1 MTGPAFPNR
10 MARQRV
16 GGEGSHGRSLSAPI
30 ADDAPFPAWPG
41 LIADFRV
48 ELVSARQLA
57 PLTVRNYVTDLAP
70 FGEYLLRMK
79 ARGCEVADRL
89 FIRAYLA
96 WLLELG
102 YMKSSVGRKLS
113 SLRAFFAFL
122 KERGVID
129 RDETD
134 LVTAPR
140 RERRLPEVVSVDG
153 LGRLLSAPSRT
164 SPGGIRDRA
173 ILEVLY
179 AAGRRVSEVSA
190 ANVDDDNLEI
200 LEIRVTGKGDKE
212 RVSLLGR
219 PAVDALG
226 RYTESVR
233 PLWLKRQSEAALFLN
248 RSGGRLTARS
258 VQRLV
263 KRYALLAGLDLDLHT
278 HTLRHSF
285 ATHLLD
291 GGADLRVVQELLGHS
306 SPATTQIYTHVSKA
320 KAREVYLSAHPRAK
334 KRHHSA

>member
-1 MTGPAFPNR
+1 MSGPAFPGR
-10 MARQRV
+10 AARRKAV
-16 GGEGSHGRSLSAPI
+16 REGSKGRARATLVSG
-30 ADDAPFPAWPG
+30 DAPFPEWPD
-41 LIADFRV
+41 LISDFRV

-57 PLTVRNYVTDLAP
+57 PLTVRNYLTDLAP
-70 FGEYLLRMK
+70 FGEYLLRMN
-79 ARGCEVADRL
+79 ARDCRVADRL

-96 WLLELG
+96 WLLDLG
-102 YMKSSVGRKLS
+102 YVKSSVGRKLS

-140 RERRLPEVVSVDG
+140 RESRLPEVVSVDG
-153 LGRLLSAPSRT
+153 VDRLLSAPSGN
-164 SPGGIRDRA
+164 SPAGIRDRA

-179 AAGRRVSEVSA
+179 AAGLRVSEISA
-190 ANVDDDNLEI
+190 MNVDDVNLEVR
-200 LEIRVTGKGDKE
+200 EIRITGKGDKE
-212 RVSLLGR
+212 RVSLLGH
-219 PAVDALG
+219 PAVVALT
-226 RYTESVR
+226 RYTGSVR
-233 PLWLKRQSEAALFLN
+233 SLWLRRQSEAALFLN

-258 VQRLV
+258 IQRLV
-263 KRYALLAGLDLDLHT
+263 KQHALVAGLDLDFHT

-320 KAREVYLSAHPRAK
+320 KAREVYLAAHPRA
-334 KRHHSA
+334 RNRR